1 MIRILDLYIIKKFLM
16 TFLMM
21 FLLFIP
27 IGILVD
33 ISEKIDKFKE
43 HELSFTEII
52 EYYSD
57 FVWYYGYFLFPIFVF
72 LSVIWFTSKLSSNS
86 EITAILSSGISFNR
100 FLKPYIISAS
110 IIFIFSVIS
119 GMFIVPEKNKSF
131 NEFQYKYLSKNK
143 KDRNLSNLYK
153 QISENEYIYVSS
165 FNPTRSQAYN
175 FSHELF
181 NENKLL
187 EKITARNIRW
197 IENDSIYRLTDFF
210 KRTFN
215 DDLEII
221 ESRRIYD
228 TIFNFN
234 INDLSSLKYQAKALN
249 FFELNDFIKE
259 ERASGSPLLN
269 DHLLERNRRLSI
281 PFSVIVLTLL
291 AVSVSS
297 FKRRGGIGLNLAV
310 GISIAFIFIFFDKF
324 FSVLVIKS
332 DLNAALGAWAPNFV
346 FLLITI
352 QIMKIAKK

>member
-1 MIRILDLYIIKKFLM
+1 MKILDVYILKKFLL

-43 HELSFTEII
+43 HELSFTQILD
-52 EYYSD
+52 YYSD

-100 FLKPYIISAS
+100 FLRPYIISAL
-110 IIFIFSVIS
+110 IIFLFSAFS

-131 NEFQYKYLSKNK
+131 NEFQFKYLSKNK
-143 KDRNLSNLYK
+143 KDRDLSNLYK

-165 FNPTRSQAYN
+165 YNPTRSQAYN
-175 FSHELF
+175 FSYELF

-197 IENDSIYRLTDFF
+197 IENDSIFRLTDFF
-210 KRTFN
+210 KRKFN
-215 DDLEII
+215 DELEII

-234 INDLSSLKYQAKALN
+234 IDDLSSLKYQAKALN
-249 FFELNDFIKE
+249 FFELNDFIDE

-269 DHLLERNRRLSI
+269 DHLLEKNRRFSI
-281 PFSVIVLTLL
+281 PFSVIILTLL

-297 FKRRGGIGLNLAV
+297 FKRRGGIGINLAF
-310 GISIAFIFIFFDKF
+310 GISLAFIFIFFDKF
-324 FSVLVIKS
+324 FSVLVVKT
-332 DLNAALGAWAPNFV
+332 DLNAMIGAWAPNFV
-346 FLLITI
+346 FFLITM
-352 QIMKIAKK
+352 QIMKMAKK

>member
-1 MIRILDLYIIKKFLM
+1 MKILDLYIIKKFLL

-33 ISEKIDKFKE
+33 VSEKVDKFKE
-43 HELSFTEII
+43 HELSFYQILD
-52 EYYSD
+52 YYSD

-100 FLKPYIISAS
+100 FLRPFIISAT
-110 IIFIFSVIS
+110 IIFLVSAFS

-153 QISENEYIYVSS
+153 QISDDEYIYVSS
-165 FNPTRSQAYN
+165 YNPTRNQAYN
-175 FSHELF
+175 FSYELF
-181 NENKLL
+181 NDNKLI
-187 EKITARNIRW
+187 EKITSRNIRW
-197 IENDSIYRLTDFF
+197 VEEDSVFRLTDYF
-210 KRTFN
+210 KRSYIKN
-215 DDLEII
+215 NELI

-228 TIFNFN
+228 TLFNFN
-234 INDLSSLKYQAKALN
+234 MSDLSSLKYQAKALN
-249 FFELNDFIKE
+249 FFDLNKFIDE

-281 PFSVIVLTLL
+281 PFSVLILTLL

-297 FKRRGGIGLNLAV
+297 FKRRGGIGLNLAF
-310 GISIAFIFIFFDKF
+310 GIALAFVFIFFDKL

-332 DLNAALGAWAPNFV
+332 DFNAAIGAWAPNFV
-346 FLLITI
+346 FLLITL

>member
-1 MIRILDLYIIKKFLM
+1 MRILDFYIIKKFLL

-43 HELSFTEII
+43 HELSFTQILD
-52 EYYSD
+52 YYSD

-86 EITAILSSGISFNR
+86 EIIAILSSGISFNR
-100 FLKPYIISAS
+100 FLRPYVISAL
-110 IIFIFSVIS
+110 IIFLFSAFS

-131 NEFQYKYLSKNK
+131 NEFQFKYLSKNK
-143 KDRNLSNLYK
+143 KDRDLSNLYK
-153 QISENEYIYVSS
+153 QISENEFIYVSS
-165 FNPTRSQAYN
+165 YNPTRSQAYN
-175 FSHELF
+175 FSYELF

-187 EKITARNIRW
+187 EKINARNIRW
-197 IENDSIYRLTDFF
+197 IEDDSIFRLTDFF
-210 KRTFN
+210 KRKFN
-215 DDLEII
+215 EELEII

-234 INDLSSLKYQAKALN
+234 IDDLSSLKYQAKALN
-249 FFELNDFIKE
+249 FFELNDFIDE

-281 PFSVIVLTLL
+281 PFSVIILTLL

-297 FKRRGGIGLNLAV
+297 FKRRGGIGLNLAF
-310 GISIAFIFIFFDKF
+310 GISLAFIFIFFDKF

>member
-1 MIRILDLYIIKKFLM
+1 MRILDFYIIKKFLL

-43 HELSFTEII
+43 HELSFTQILD
-52 EYYSD
+52 YYSD

-100 FLKPYIISAS
+100 FLRPYIISAL
-110 IIFIFSVIS
+110 IIFLFSAFS

-131 NEFQYKYLSKNK
+131 NEFQFKYLSKNK
-143 KDRNLSNLYK
+143 KDRDLSNLYK

-165 FNPTRSQAYN
+165 YNPTRSQAYN
-175 FSHELF
+175 FSYELF

-197 IENDSIYRLTDFF
+197 IEDDSIFRLTDFF

-215 DDLEII
+215 EELEII

-234 INDLSSLKYQAKALN
+234 IDDLSSLKYQAKALN
-249 FFELNDFIKE
+249 FFELNDFIDE

-269 DHLLERNRRLSI
+269 DHLLEKNRRFSI
-281 PFSVIVLTLL
+281 PFSVIILTLL

-297 FKRRGGIGLNLAV
+297 FKRRGGIGINLAF
-310 GISIAFIFIFFDKF
+310 GISLAFIFIFFDKF
-324 FSVLVIKS
+324 FSVLVVKT
-332 DLNAALGAWAPNFV
+332 DLNAMLGAWAPNFV
-346 FLLITI
+346 FLLITM
-352 QIMKIAKK
+352 QIMKMAKK

>member
-1 MIRILDLYIIKKFLM
+1 MKILDLYIIKKFLL

-33 ISEKIDKFKE
+33 VSEKVDKFKE
-43 HELSFTEII
+43 HELSFYQILD
-52 EYYSD
+52 YYSD

-100 FLKPYIISAS
+100 FLRPFIISAT
-110 IIFIFSVIS
+110 IIFLVSAFS

-153 QISENEYIYVSS
+153 QISDDEYIYVSS
-165 FNPTRSQAYN
+165 YNPTRNQAYN
-175 FSHELF
+175 FSYELF
-181 NENKLL
+181 NDNKLI
-187 EKITARNIRW
+187 EKITSRNIRW
-197 IENDSIYRLTDFF
+197 VEEDSVFRLTDYF
-210 KRTFN
+210 KRSYIKN
-215 DDLEII
+215 NELI

-228 TIFNFN
+228 TLFNFN
-234 INDLSSLKYQAKALN
+234 MSDLSSLKYQAKALN
-249 FFELNDFIKE
+249 FFDLNKFIDE
-259 ERASGSPLLN
+259 ERSSGSPLLN

-281 PFSVIVLTLL
+281 PFSVLILTLL

-297 FKRRGGIGLNLAV
+297 FKRRGGIGLNLAF
-310 GISIAFIFIFFDKF
+310 GIALAFVFIFFDKL

-332 DLNAALGAWAPNFV
+332 DLNAAIGAWAPNFV
-346 FLLITI
+346 FLLITL

>member
-1 MIRILDLYIIKKFLM
+1 MMKILDLYIIKKFLL

-33 ISEKIDKFKE
+33 VSEKVDKFKE
-43 HELSFTEII
+43 HELSFYQILD
-52 EYYSD
+52 YYSD

-100 FLKPYIISAS
+100 FLRPFIISAT
-110 IIFIFSVIS
+110 IIFLVSAFS

-153 QISENEYIYVSS
+153 QISDDEYIYVSS
-165 FNPTRSQAYN
+165 YNPTRNQAYN
-175 FSHELF
+175 FSYELF
-181 NENKLL
+181 NDNKLI
-187 EKITARNIRW
+187 EKITSRNIRW
-197 IENDSIYRLTDFF
+197 VEEDSVFRLTDYF
-210 KRTFN
+210 KRSYIKN
-215 DDLEII
+215 NELI

-228 TIFNFN
+228 TLFNFN
-234 INDLSSLKYQAKALN
+234 MSDLSSLKYQAKALN
-249 FFELNDFIKE
+249 FFDLNRFIDE

-281 PFSVIVLTLL
+281 PFSVLILTLL

-297 FKRRGGIGLNLAV
+297 FKRRGGIGLNLAF
-310 GISIAFIFIFFDKF
+310 GIALAFVFIFFDKL

-332 DLNAALGAWAPNFV
+332 DFNAAIGAWAPNFV
-346 FLLITI
+346 FLLITL

>member
-1 MIRILDLYIIKKFLM
+1 MKILDLYIIKKFLL

-21 FLLFIP
+21 FILFIP

-33 ISEKIDKFKE
+33 VSEKVDKFKE
-43 HELSFTEII
+43 HELSFYQILD
-52 EYYSD
+52 YYLD

-100 FLKPYIISAS
+100 FLRPFIISAT
-110 IIFIFSVIS
+110 IIFLVSAFS

-153 QISENEYIYVSS
+153 QISDDEYIYVSS
-165 FNPTRSQAYN
+165 YNPTRNQAYN

-181 NENKLL
+181 NDNKLI
-187 EKITARNIRW
+187 EKITSRNIRW
-197 IENDSIYRLTDFF
+197 VEEDSIFRLTDYF
-210 KRTFN
+210 KRSYIN
-215 DDLEII
+215 NNELI

-228 TIFNFN
+228 TLFNFN
-234 INDLSSLKYQAKALN
+234 MSDLSSLKYQAKALN
-249 FFELNDFIKE
+249 FFDLNKFIDE

-281 PFSVIVLTLL
+281 PFSVLILTLL

-297 FKRRGGIGLNLAV
+297 FKRRGGIGLNLAF
-310 GISIAFIFIFFDKF
+310 GIALAFIFIFFDKL
-324 FSVLVIKS
+324 FSVLVVKS
-332 DLNAALGAWAPNFV
+332 DFNAAIGAWAPNFV
-346 FLLITI
+346 FLLITL

>member
-1 MIRILDLYIIKKFLM
+1 MRILDVYIIKKFLL

-43 HELSFTEII
+43 HELSFTQILD
-52 EYYSD
+52 YYSD

-100 FLKPYIISAS
+100 FLRPYIISDL
-110 IIFIFSVIS
+110 IIFLFSTFS

-131 NEFQYKYLSKNK
+131 NEFQFKYLSKNK

-165 FNPTRSQAYN
+165 YNPTRSQAYN
-175 FSHELF
+175 FSYELF

-187 EKITARNIRW
+187 KKITARNIRW
-197 IENDSIYRLTDFF
+197 IEDDSIFRLTDFF
-210 KRTFN
+210 KRTYN
-215 DDLEII
+215 EELEII

-228 TIFNFN
+228 TIFNFK
-234 INDLSSLKYQAKALN
+234 IDDLSSLKYQAKALN
-249 FFELNDFIKE
+249 FFELNDFIIE

-269 DHLLERNRRLSI
+269 DHLLEKNRRFSI
-281 PFSVIVLTLL
+281 PFSVIILTLL

-297 FKRRGGIGLNLAV
+297 FKRRGGIGINLAF
-310 GISIAFIFIFFDKF
+310 GISLAFIFIFFDKF
-324 FSVLVIKS
+324 FSVLVVKT
-332 DLNAALGAWAPNFV
+332 DLNAMLGAWAPNFV
-346 FLLITI
+346 FLLITM

>member
-1 MIRILDLYIIKKFLM
+1 MRILDVYIIKKFLL

-43 HELSFTEII
+43 HELSFTQILD
-52 EYYSD
+52 YYSD

-100 FLKPYIISAS
+100 FLRPYIISAL
-110 IIFIFSVIS
+110 IIFLFSAFS

-131 NEFQYKYLSKNK
+131 NEFQFKYLSKNK

-165 FNPTRSQAYN
+165 YNPTRSQAYN
-175 FSHELF
+175 FSYELF

-187 EKITARNIRW
+187 KKITARNIRW
-197 IENDSIYRLTDFF
+197 IEDDSIFRLTDFF
-210 KRTFN
+210 KRTYN
-215 DDLEII
+215 EELEII

-228 TIFNFN
+228 TIFNFK
-234 INDLSSLKYQAKALN
+234 IDDLSSLKYQAKALN
-249 FFELNDFIKE
+249 FFELNDFINE

-269 DHLLERNRRLSI
+269 DHLLEKNRRFCI
-281 PFSVIVLTLL
+281 PFSVIILTLL

-297 FKRRGGIGLNLAV
+297 FKRRGGIGINLAF
-310 GISIAFIFIFFDKF
+310 GISLAFIFIFFDKF
-324 FSVLVIKS
+324 FSVLVVKT
-332 DLNAALGAWAPNFV
+332 DLNAMLGAWAPNFV
-346 FLLITI
+346 FLLITM

>member
-1 MIRILDLYIIKKFLM
+1 MKILDLYIIKKFLL

-33 ISEKIDKFKE
+33 VSEKIDKFKE
-43 HELSFTEII
+43 HELSLNQILY
-52 EYYSD
+52 YYSD

-72 LSVIWFTSKLSSNS
+72 LSVIWFTSKLSSDS

-100 FLKPYIISAS
+100 FLKPYIISAT
-110 IIFIFSVIS
+110 IIFLVSAFS

-153 QISENEYIYVSS
+153 QISDNEFIYVSS
-165 FNPTRSQAYN
+165 YNPTRNQAYN

-181 NENKLL
+181 NKNKLV
-187 EKITARNIRW
+187 EKISARNIRW
-197 IENDSIYRLTDFF
+197 VEEDSVFRLTDFF
-210 KRTFN
+210 KRSFIKEAEV
-215 DDLEII
+215 L

-228 TIFNFN
+228 TVFNFN
-234 INDLSSLKYQAKALN
+234 INDLSSLKYQAKALS
-249 FFELNDFIKE
+249 FFELNKFIDV
-259 ERASGSPLLN
+259 ERSSGSPLLN

-281 PFSVIVLTLL
+281 PFSVLILTLL

-297 FKRRGGIGLNLAV
+297 FKRRGGIGLNLAF
-310 GISIAFIFIFFDKF
+310 GIALAFIFIFFDKF
-324 FSVLVIKS
+324 FSVLVVKS
-332 DLNAALGAWAPNFV
+332 DFNAALGAWGPNFV
-346 FLLITI
+346 FLLITL

>member
-1 MIRILDLYIIKKFLM
+1 
-16 TFLMM
+16 MM
-21 FLLFIP
+21 FILFIP

-43 HELSFTEII
+43 HELSFTQILD
-52 EYYSD
+52 YYSD

-72 LSVIWFTSKLSSNS
+72 LSVIWFTSKLSNNS

-100 FLKPYIISAS
+100 FLRPYIISAL
-110 IIFIFSVIS
+110 IIFLFSAFS

-131 NEFQYKYLSKNK
+131 NEFQFKYLSKNK
-143 KDRNLSNLYK
+143 KDRDLSNLYK

-165 FNPTRSQAYN
+165 YNPTRSQAYN
-175 FSHELF
+175 FSYELF

-197 IENDSIYRLTDFF
+197 IEDDSIFRLTDFF
-210 KRTFN
+210 KRKFN
-215 DDLEII
+215 EELEII

-234 INDLSSLKYQAKALN
+234 IDDLSSLKYQAKALN
-249 FFELNDFIKE
+249 FFELNDFIDE

-269 DHLLERNRRLSI
+269 DHLLEKNRRFSI
-281 PFSVIVLTLL
+281 PFSVIILTLL

-297 FKRRGGIGLNLAV
+297 FKRRGGIGINLAF
-310 GISIAFIFIFFDKF
+310 GISLAFIFIFFDKF
-324 FSVLVIKS
+324 FSVLVVKT
-332 DLNAALGAWAPNFV
+332 DLNAMLGAWAPNFV
-346 FLLITI
+346 FLLITM
-352 QIMKIAKK
+352 QIMKMAKK

>member
-1 MIRILDLYIIKKFLM
+1 MRILDVYIIKKFLL

-43 HELSFTEII
+43 HELSFTQILD
-52 EYYSD
+52 YYSD

-100 FLKPYIISAS
+100 FLRPYIISAL
-110 IIFIFSVIS
+110 IIFLFSAFS

-131 NEFQYKYLSKNK
+131 NEFQFKYLSKNK
-143 KDRNLSNLYK
+143 KDRDLSNLYK

-165 FNPTRSQAYN
+165 YNPTRSQAYN
-175 FSHELF
+175 FSYELF

-281 PFSVIVLTLL
+281 PFSVIILTLL

-297 FKRRGGIGLNLAV
+297 FKRRGGIGLNLAF
-310 GISIAFIFIFFDKF
+310 GISLAFIFIFFDKF

>member
-1 MIRILDLYIIKKFLM
+1 MRILDVYIIKKFLL

-43 HELSFTEII
+43 HELSFTQILD
-52 EYYSD
+52 YYSD

-100 FLKPYIISAS
+100 FLRPYIISAL
-110 IIFIFSVIS
+110 IIFLFSAFS

-131 NEFQYKYLSKNK
+131 NEFQFKYLSKNK

-165 FNPTRSQAYN
+165 YNPTRSQAYN
-175 FSHELF
+175 FSYELF

-187 EKITARNIRW
+187 KKITARNIRW
-197 IENDSIYRLTDFF
+197 IEDDSIFRLTDFF
-210 KRTFN
+210 KRTYN
-215 DDLEII
+215 EELEII

-228 TIFNFN
+228 TIFNFK
-234 INDLSSLKYQAKALN
+234 IDDLSSLKYQAKALN
-249 FFELNDFIKE
+249 FFELNDFIDE

-269 DHLLERNRRLSI
+269 DHLLEKNRRFSI
-281 PFSVIVLTLL
+281 PFSVIILTLL

-297 FKRRGGIGLNLAV
+297 FKRRGGIGINLAF
-310 GISIAFIFIFFDKF
+310 GISLAFIFIFFDKF
-324 FSVLVIKS
+324 FSVLVVKT
-332 DLNAALGAWAPNFV
+332 DFNAMLGAWAPNFV
-346 FLLITI
+346 FLLITM
-352 QIMKIAKK
+352 QIMKLAKK

>member
-1 MIRILDLYIIKKFLM
+1 MRILDVYIIKKFLL

-43 HELSFTEII
+43 HELSFTQILD
-52 EYYSD
+52 YYSD

-100 FLKPYIISAS
+100 FLRPYVISAL
-110 IIFIFSVIS
+110 IIFLFSAFS

-131 NEFQYKYLSKNK
+131 NEFQFKYLSKNK
-143 KDRNLSNLYK
+143 KDRDLSNLYK

-165 FNPTRSQAYN
+165 YNPTRSQAYN
-175 FSHELF
+175 FSYELF

-197 IENDSIYRLTDFF
+197 IEDDSIFRLTDFF
-210 KRTFN
+210 KRKFN
-215 DDLEII
+215 EELEII

-234 INDLSSLKYQAKALN
+234 IDDLSSLKYQAKALN
-249 FFELNDFIKE
+249 FFELNDFIDE

-269 DHLLERNRRLSI
+269 DHLLEKNRRFSI
-281 PFSVIVLTLL
+281 PFSVIILTLL

-297 FKRRGGIGLNLAV
+297 FKRRGGIGINLAF
-310 GISIAFIFIFFDKF
+310 GISLAFIFIFFDKF
-324 FSVLVIKS
+324 FSVLVVKT
-332 DLNAALGAWAPNFV
+332 DLNAMLGAWAPNFV
-346 FLLITI
+346 FFLITM
-352 QIMKIAKK
+352 QIMKMAKK

>member
-1 MIRILDLYIIKKFLM
+1 MKIFDLYIIKKFIS
-16 TFLMM
+16 TFLTM
-21 FLLFIP
+21 FLMFIP

-43 HELSFTEII
+43 FELSLAQILD
-52 EYYSD
+52 YYSD

-100 FLKPYIISAS
+100 FLKPFIISS
-110 IIFIFSVIS
+110 LIIFIFSAIS

-131 NEFQYKYLSKNK
+131 NEFQYKYLSKNR

-153 QISENEYIYVSS
+153 KISENEYIYVSS
-165 FNPTRSQAYN
+165 FNPTRNQAYN
-175 FSHELF
+175 FSYELF
-181 NENKLL
+181 NKNKLL

-197 IENDSIYRLTDFF
+197 IENDSVFRLTDYF
-210 KRTFN
+210 KRSFKDN
-215 DDLEII
+215 LEII
-221 ESRRIYD
+221 ESRRIKD

-234 INDLSSLKYQAKALN
+234 INDLSSLKYQAKALS

-269 DHLLERNRRLSI
+269 DHLLEKNRRLSI
-281 PFSVIVLTLL
+281 PFSVIILTLL

-297 FKRRGGIGLNLAV
+297 FKRRGGVGLNLAF
-310 GISIAFIFIFFDKF
+310 GISLAFIFIFFDKL
-324 FSVLVIKS
+324 FSVLVVKS
-332 DLNAALGAWAPNFV
+332 DLNPMIGAWAPNFV
-346 FLLITI
+346 FLLITM
-352 QIMKIAKK
+352 QIMKMAKK

>member
-1 MIRILDLYIIKKFLM
+1 MRILDVYIIKKFLL

-43 HELSFTEII
+43 HELSFTQILD
-52 EYYSD
+52 YYSD

-100 FLKPYIISAS
+100 FLRPYIISAL
-110 IIFIFSVIS
+110 IIFLFSAFS

-131 NEFQYKYLSKNK
+131 NEFQFKYLSKNK
-143 KDRNLSNLYK
+143 RDRNLSNLYK

-165 FNPTRSQAYN
+165 YNPTRSQAYN
-175 FSHELF
+175 FSYELF

-187 EKITARNIRW
+187 KKITARNIRW
-197 IENDSIYRLTDFF
+197 IEDDSIFRLTDFF
-210 KRTFN
+210 KRKFN
-215 DDLEII
+215 DELEII

-234 INDLSSLKYQAKALN
+234 IDDLSSLKYQAKALN
-249 FFELNDFIKE
+249 FFELNDFIDE

-269 DHLLERNRRLSI
+269 DHLHEKNRRFSI
-281 PFSVIVLTLL
+281 PFSVIILTLL

-297 FKRRGGIGLNLAV
+297 FKRRGGIGINLAF
-310 GISIAFIFIFFDKF
+310 GISLAFIFIFFDKF
-324 FSVLVIKS
+324 FSVLVVKT
-332 DLNAALGAWAPNFV
+332 DLNAMLGAWAPNFV
-346 FLLITI
+346 FLLITM

>member
-1 MIRILDLYIIKKFLM
+1 MRILDVYIIKKFLL

-43 HELSFTEII
+43 HELSFTQILD
-52 EYYSD
+52 YYSD

-100 FLKPYIISAS
+100 FLRPYIISAL
-110 IIFIFSVIS
+110 IIFLFSAFS

-131 NEFQYKYLSKNK
+131 NEFQFKYLSKNK

-165 FNPTRSQAYN
+165 YNPTRSQAYN
-175 FSHELF
+175 FSYELF

-187 EKITARNIRW
+187 KKITARNIRW
-197 IENDSIYRLTDFF
+197 IEDDSIFRLTDFF
-210 KRTFN
+210 KRTYN
-215 DDLEII
+215 EELEII

-228 TIFNFN
+228 TIFNFK
-234 INDLSSLKYQAKALN
+234 IDDLSSLKYQAKALN
-249 FFELNDFIKE
+249 FFELNDFINE

-269 DHLLERNRRLSI
+269 DHLLEKNRRFSI
-281 PFSVIVLTLL
+281 PFSVIILTLL

-297 FKRRGGIGLNLAV
+297 FKRRGGIGINLAF
-310 GISIAFIFIFFDKF
+310 GISLAFIFIFFDKF
-324 FSVLVIKS
+324 FSVLVVKT
-332 DLNAALGAWAPNFV
+332 DFNAMLGAWAPNFV
-346 FLLITI
+346 FLLITM
-352 QIMKIAKK
+352 QIMKLAKK

>member
-1 MIRILDLYIIKKFLM
+1 MRILDIYIIKKFLL

-43 HELSFTEII
+43 HELSFTQILD
-52 EYYSD
+52 YYSD

-100 FLKPYIISAS
+100 FLRPYIISAL
-110 IIFIFSVIS
+110 IIFLFSAFS

-131 NEFQYKYLSKNK
+131 NEFQFKYLSKNK
-143 KDRNLSNLYK
+143 KDRDLSNLYK

-165 FNPTRSQAYN
+165 YNPTRSQAYN
-175 FSHELF
+175 FSYELF

-197 IENDSIYRLTDFF
+197 IENDSIFRLTDFF

-215 DDLEII
+215 DELEII

-234 INDLSSLKYQAKALN
+234 IDDLSSLNYQAKALN
-249 FFELNDFIKE
+249 FFELNDFIDE

-269 DHLLERNRRLSI
+269 DHLLEKNRRFSI
-281 PFSVIVLTLL
+281 PFSVIILTLL

-297 FKRRGGIGLNLAV
+297 FKRRGGIGINLAF
-310 GISIAFIFIFFDKF
+310 GISLAFIFIFFDKF
-324 FSVLVIKS
+324 FSVLVVKT
-332 DLNAALGAWAPNFV
+332 DLNAMIGAWAPNFV
-346 FLLITI
+346 FFLITM
-352 QIMKIAKK
+352 QIMKMAKK

>member
-1 MIRILDLYIIKKFLM
+1 MRILDVYIIKKFLL

-43 HELSFTEII
+43 HELSFAQILD
-52 EYYSD
+52 YYSD

-100 FLKPYIISAS
+100 FLRPYVISAL
-110 IIFIFSVIS
+110 IIFLFSAFS

-131 NEFQYKYLSKNK
+131 NEFQFKYLSKNK
-143 KDRNLSNLYK
+143 KDRDLSNLYK

-165 FNPTRSQAYN
+165 YNPTRSQAYN
-175 FSHELF
+175 FSYELF

-197 IENDSIYRLTDFF
+197 IEDDSIFRLTDFF
-210 KRTFN
+210 KRKFN
-215 DDLEII
+215 EELEII

-234 INDLSSLKYQAKALN
+234 IDDLSSLKYQAKALN
-249 FFELNDFIKE
+249 FFELNDFIDE

-269 DHLLERNRRLSI
+269 DHLLEKNRRFSI
-281 PFSVIVLTLL
+281 PFSVIILTLL

-297 FKRRGGIGLNLAV
+297 FKRRGGIGINLAF
-310 GISIAFIFIFFDKF
+310 GISLAFIFIFFDKF
-324 FSVLVIKS
+324 FSVLVVKT
-332 DLNAALGAWAPNFV
+332 DLNAMLGAWAPNFV
-346 FLLITI
+346 FFLITM
-352 QIMKIAKK
+352 QIMKMAKK

>member
-1 MIRILDLYIIKKFLM
+1 MKILDLYIIKKFLL

-21 FLLFIP
+21 FILFIP

-33 ISEKIDKFKE
+33 VSEKVDKFKE
-43 HELSFTEII
+43 HELSFYQILD
-52 EYYSD
+52 YYLD

-100 FLKPYIISAS
+100 FLRPFIISAT
-110 IIFIFSVIS
+110 IIFLVSAFS

-153 QISENEYIYVSS
+153 QISDDEYIYVSS
-165 FNPTRSQAYN
+165 YNPTRNQAYN

-181 NENKLL
+181 NDNKLI
-187 EKITARNIRW
+187 EKITSRNIRW
-197 IENDSIYRLTDFF
+197 VEEDSIFRLTDYF
-210 KRTFN
+210 KRSYIN
-215 DDLEII
+215 NNELI

-228 TIFNFN
+228 TLFNFN
-234 INDLSSLKYQAKALN
+234 MSDLSSLKYQAKALD
-249 FFELNDFIKE
+249 FFDLNKFIDE

-281 PFSVIVLTLL
+281 PFSVLILTLL

-297 FKRRGGIGLNLAV
+297 FKRRGGIGLNLAF
-310 GISIAFIFIFFDKF
+310 GIALAFVFIFFDKL
-324 FSVLVIKS
+324 FSVLVVKS
-332 DLNAALGAWAPNFV
+332 DFNAAIGAWAPNFV
-346 FLLITI
+346 FLLITL